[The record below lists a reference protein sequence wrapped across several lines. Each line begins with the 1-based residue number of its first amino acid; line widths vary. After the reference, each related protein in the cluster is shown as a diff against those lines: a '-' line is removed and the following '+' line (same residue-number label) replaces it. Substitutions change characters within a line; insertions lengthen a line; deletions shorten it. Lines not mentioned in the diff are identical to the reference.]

1 MWLFD
6 FKSRKNFKII
16 HPTNENVSMIKS
28 WMSSIFFDNGYGLS
42 IVPHFS
48 LDGGSGFIPSNMLAL
63 QNLVKQS
70 ACVVEVA
77 LVAGDFAKFSL
88 QMDMVGVEELSD
100 VIRVDNSTDLENIID
115 KASKLDTHP
124 TYKAN
129 LDLLLLR
136 NAIVMDSVDYLDSVV
151 NIKGVLNGADVPI
164 GSPLL
169 SLLTAFGSSEM
180 LTKVL
185 PYIILSEEL
194 KRNYVEAV
202 TFDNIANAEVLRNE
216 FPLFKT
222 AEEIR
227 SYPCELKKSLF
238 SEEDLEKKMCSAIS
252 LFEYGNF
259 DNMFRNTTEES
270 RQIKV

>member
-1 MWLFD
+1 M
-6 FKSRKNFKII
+6 R
-16 HPTNENVSMIKS
+16 VIKS
-28 WMSSIFFDNGYGLS
+28 WMASIFFDNGYGLS
-42 IVPHFS
+42 IVPHYS
-48 LDGGSGFIPSNMLAL
+48 LDGIFGAMPGNLIAL
-63 QNLVKQS
+63 QSAVKQS
-70 ACVVEVA
+70 DCVVEVA

-88 QMDMVGVEELSD
+88 QMDTVGVEEFSD
-100 VIRVDNSTDLENIID
+100 IIRVDNAVDLESIID
-115 KASKLDTHP
+115 KVSKLDIHP

-151 NIKGVLNGADVPI
+151 NIEDVLNGADVPI

-185 PYIILSEEL
+185 PHIILSKEL
-194 KRNYVEAV
+194 KRNYVEAI
-202 TFDNIANAEVLRNE
+202 TFDNVANAEILLNG
-216 FPLFKT
+216 FSLFNN

-227 SYPCELKKSLF
+227 SYLCELKKSLF

-259 DNMFRNTTEES
+259 DNMFRNTSEES